1 MRFLLDTCVIS
12 EFVRP
17 KPEQNVINWLDAINE
32 ENLFI
37 SVATIGEIQHGVDKL
52 PSSSRKNELIAWLNK
67 DLINRFDQRII
78 PIDVSV
84 MTAWG
89 ALMARS
95 EQQGK
100 RMSVMDGMIAATA
113 YKENL
118 TLVTRNV
125 DDFETCGLRLVNPWD

>member
-1 MRFLLDTCVIS
+1 MRFLLDTYVIS

-17 KPEQNVINWLDAINE
+17 KPEQKVINWLDAINE

-84 MTAWG
+84 MTVWG

>member
-84 MTAWG
+84 MTVWG

>member
-12 EFVRP
+12 EFTRP
-17 KPEQNVINWLDAINE
+17 KPEQKVITWLDAVNE

-52 PSSSRKNELIAWLNK
+52 PSSTRKNDLIAWLNK

-84 MTAWG
+84 MTIWG
-89 ALMARS
+89 ALMAQS

-113 YKENL
+113 LKENL